1 LVSKPEVGDKIN
13 ALLQFIILVR
23 LINEGTANISV
34 CSLSAIYLQR
44 CQTTTGSVKWQDD

>member
-23 LINEGTANISV
+23 FINEETVDVSV
-34 CSLSAIYLQR
+34 CSLFAIYLQR
-44 CQTTTGSVKWQDD
+44 CHTAIGSVK